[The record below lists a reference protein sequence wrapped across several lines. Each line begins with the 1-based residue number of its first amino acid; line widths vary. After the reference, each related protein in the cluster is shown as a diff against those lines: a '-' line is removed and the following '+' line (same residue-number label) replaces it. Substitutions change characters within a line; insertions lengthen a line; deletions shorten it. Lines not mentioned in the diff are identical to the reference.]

1 MQEVCEKE
9 RKMCAIQLY
18 LIFVVIFFS
27 SRKKNTD
34 TKIRSFFLLCFTL
47 DFVCCRF
54 FFCSF
59 GCCLLTSIH
68 HSFIYTSYELRETR
82 CFRLEFFFHEAL
94 ACINALLRLFQHN
107 KCISCL
113 GCVCNAEKKTDVIN
127 TVLFENVYTYRSY

>member
-18 LIFVVIFFS
+18 LIFVVIFFFF
-27 SRKKNTD
+27 KKEKHRYKD
-34 TKIRSFFLLCFTL
+34 PIFFSTVLHFGFCMLS
-47 DFVCCRF
+47 V